1 MSVVGPRPMILA
13 EYDQIQARD
22 RYGANDIRPGLTGWA
37 QVNGRDGVTVE
48 ENGEAHA
55 LELGHLEREL
65 ARRRGEAA
73 LVVAGAVSGALVG
86 ALVGPG
92 ADELVGI
99 LVERGDRL
107 GRGLSPGMIEFGAQ
121 VVPTVCVMSFSF

>member
-1 MSVVGPRPMILA
+1 MFILKL
-13 EYDQIQARD
+13 
-22 RYGANDIRPGLTGWA
+22 PPT
-37 QVNGRDGVTVE
+37 
-48 ENGEAHA
+48 
-55 LELGHLEREL
+55 LGHLERDL

-73 LVVAGAVSGALVG
+73 LVVADAVSGALVG

-92 ADELVGI
+92 ADEPVG
-99 LVERGDRL
+99 LFVERGDRL